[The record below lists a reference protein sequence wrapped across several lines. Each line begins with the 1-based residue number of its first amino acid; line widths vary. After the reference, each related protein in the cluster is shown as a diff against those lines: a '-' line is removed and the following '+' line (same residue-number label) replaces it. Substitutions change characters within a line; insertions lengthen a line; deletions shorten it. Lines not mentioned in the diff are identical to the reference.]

1 MSVPIEPRTGIL
13 LVRLGADIIAGD
25 VTDGLAAARSLVGVA
40 LDLVPVEELRQYL
53 TEGDRARA
61 DLAADM
67 IEEAKLSE

>member
-1 MSVPIEPRTGIL
+1 VSVPIEPRTGIL